1 MKVRFDCFDC
11 IFHQLKLLAVQAGQ
25 NDDDRIRI
33 MRRMLGALCE
43 RLGDVTPP
51 QLAERF
57 FGIAAEETG
66 IADPF
71 AREKAKSTE
80 IALAML
86 PELRRLAAA
95 APDPFAATVLY
106 AIGGN
111 IIDYGVHPDFDIR
124 RAEQAILEVAEMEYD
139 REAMAELHR
148 RLDRAGRVLYILD
161 NCGEAVIDRLVIEP
175 DREKITIGVRG
186 RAIMNDI
193 TRAEVA
199 PSGLDFV
206 PVVDTGRA
214 IAGVSLSEC
223 SPEFRRVI
231 DNVDL
236 VVAKGQGN
244 FESLEADYRRP
255 VFFLFR
261 AKCRT
266 ICSYLGGTEINSLQI
281 IGRNL

>member
-1 MKVRFDCFDC
+1 MKLRFDCFDC
-11 IFHQLKLLAVQAGQ
+11 VFRQLQLLAVQAGQ

-43 RLGDVTPP
+43 KLGDVTPP

-57 FGIAAEETG
+57 FGIAADETG

-71 AREKAKSTE
+71 AREKTKSTE

-95 APDPFAATVLY
+95 APDPFAASVLY

-111 IIDYGVHPDFDIR
+111 LIDYGVNPDFDIR
-124 RAEQAILEVAEMEYD
+124 KAERAIREVAEMEYD
-139 REAMAELHR
+139 RAMMAELHR

-175 DREKITIGVRG
+175 YREKITIGVRG
-186 RAIMNDI
+186 KAIMNDI
-193 TRAEVA
+193 TRAEVV

-214 IAGVSLSEC
+214 IAGVSLAEC
-223 SPEFRRVI
+223 SEEFLRLKDR
-231 DNVDL
+231 
-236 VVAKGQGN
+236 G
-244 FESLEADYRRP
+244 
-255 VFFLFR
+255 
-261 AKCRT
+261 
-266 ICSYLGGTEINSLQI
+266 ICSIP
-281 IGRNL
+281 